1 MQNPEAAG
9 QSAAPSEQALE
20 WLAIL
25 ESEQVSEECWR
36 AFRLWLHEN
45 PAHRAAWLKTISFW
59 SDLDRLPAEDVA
71 DILAMRESAAED
83 TAAISTVVPFEDRL
97 HGNSPPLD
105 TRAAPVDSTDRRV
118 HVTVLSSPARRRL
131 GFALA
136 ASLFLALSL
145 WVQSDPAFYADHYT
159 RVGEQ
164 RNLTLS
170 DGSTVQLNTDTAVS
184 LDFASEARRLVL
196 HRGEAYFQVAADARR
211 PFEVATAFGSVRAL
225 GTAFSVRTGDGSAE
239 VTVYEHSVSVTAQ
252 NGTTLSRL
260 GQGRQVRFTETSLG
274 LPQPADLHRQGAW
287 RRRQLVFEDR
297 PLAEVVRELN
307 RYRPGR
313 ITILDADA
321 AGQRVTGNIDVH
333 TPDLALQ
340 SLIESLPVAS
350 RSVAQRWVFIYP
362 R

>member
-1 MQNPEAAG
+1 MQNPEASG

-25 ESEQVSEECWR
+25 ESKQVSEECLR

-45 PAHRAAWLKTISFW
+45 PAHRAAWEKTQAFW
-59 SDLDRLPAEDVA
+59 SGLDRLPVEDIA
-71 DILAMRESAAED
+71 DILAMGESASAD
-83 TAAISTVVPFEDRL
+83 TAASSAVVPRL
-97 HGNSPPLD
+97 HEDSPPAD
-105 TRAAPVDSTDRRV
+105 TRAATVDSPGRRDRSTIWR
-118 HVTVLSSPARRRL
+118 SPARRRL
-131 GFALA
+131 GIALA

-145 WVQSDPAFYADHYT
+145 WVQNDPAFYADHYT

-164 RNLTLS
+164 RNVTLS

-196 HRGEAYFQVAADARR
+196 HRGEAYFQVAAGARR
-211 PFEVATAFGSVRAL
+211 PFEVATDFGTVRAL
-225 GTAFSVRTGDGSAE
+225 GTAFSVRAGDGSAE

-260 GQGRQVRFTETSLG
+260 GQGRQVRFTETSLD

-287 RRRQLVFEDR
+287 RRRQLVFEDL

-321 AGQRVTGNIDVH
+321 ARQRVTGNIDIR

-340 SLIESLPVAS
+340 SLVESLPVAS
-350 RSVAQRWVFIYP
+350 RSVAQRWVFIYT